1 MRLLYLEKGKSLY
14 AKGDTC
20 SFYDHGDVKLP
31 VTNKTTVSQ
40 LKKTNL
46 RNSTGSSLQLLDVK
60 TRYKRESSWFLESG
74 RYS

>member
-31 VTNKTTVSQ
+31 ATNKTTVSQ
-40 LKKTNL
+40 LKK
-46 RNSTGSSLQLLDVK
+46 K
-60 TRYKRESSWFLESG
+60 TYETAQAPACSF
-74 RYS
+74 

>member
-40 LKKTNL
+40 LKKKL
-46 RNSTGSSLQLLDVK
+46 FFAPACS
-60 TRYKRESSWFLESG
+60 F
-74 RYS
+74 